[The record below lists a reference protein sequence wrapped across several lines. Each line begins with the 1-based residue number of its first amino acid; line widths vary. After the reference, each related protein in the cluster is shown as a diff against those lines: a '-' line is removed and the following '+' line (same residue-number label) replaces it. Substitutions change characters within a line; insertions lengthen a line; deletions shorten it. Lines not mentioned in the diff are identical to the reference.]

1 MDCYSYV
8 YSGTYRGTKRA
19 VAPSLQYTLDNAKD
33 ECIETKTQ

>member
-8 YSGTYRGTKRA
+8 YSGRHRETRRA
-19 VAPSLQYTLDNAKD
+19 VAPSLQYTLENAKD